1 MVFKY
6 RREVA
11 GPAGPCNIP
20 LPKDWAGL
28 LGVCLMAD
36 PQSKVCP
43 AVVVGHW
50 GAAGSTGA

>member
-6 RREVA
+6 RRELA

-28 LGVCLMAD
+28 LEVCLMAD

-43 AVVVGHW
+43 AAVVGHW
-50 GAAGSTGA
+50 GASGSAGA